1 MYWRERLQGPV
12 ALTLHPSVQEE
23 REGVPRVQDQLGLLL
38 HSEFQ
43 ANLATETL
51 SQNNAKKK
59 KYKLTKVKSYNQKR
73 FFNKIFRN
81 KIIK

>member
-12 ALTLHPSVQEE
+12 ALTHHPSVQEE
-23 REGVPRVQDQLGLLL
+23 REGVPQVQDQLGLLL

-51 SQNNAKKK
+51 SQNNAKTKK
-59 KYKLTKVKSYNQKR
+59 KKIQTNKS
-73 FFNKIFRN
+73 
-81 KIIK
+81 